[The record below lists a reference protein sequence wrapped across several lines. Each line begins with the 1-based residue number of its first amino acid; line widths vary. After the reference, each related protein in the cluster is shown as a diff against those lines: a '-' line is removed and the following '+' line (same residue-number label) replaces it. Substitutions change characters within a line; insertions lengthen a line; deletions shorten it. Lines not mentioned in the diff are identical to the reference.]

1 RACCVVCQRP
11 RSGLER
17 DPLLNLGTGLERV
30 LILNLGAG
38 LERVVILNLGTSFA
52 TAG

>member
-1 RACCVVCQRP
+1 RP
-11 RSGLER
+11 RS
-17 DPLLNLGTGLERV
+17 GLERV